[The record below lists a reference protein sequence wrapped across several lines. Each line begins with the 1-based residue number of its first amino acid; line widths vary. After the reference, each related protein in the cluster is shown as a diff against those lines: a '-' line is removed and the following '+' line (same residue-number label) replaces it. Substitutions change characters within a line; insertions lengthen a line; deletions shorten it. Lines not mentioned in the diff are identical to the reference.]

1 MTSLTL
7 EFVCNVL
14 QQQKLLD
21 GQQVQSAI
29 EQESNMRSQ
38 LKQHAGA
45 DANVLTAID
54 VLCAMQLVSAADG
67 KTIVSEELIMRALAA
82 HWKLPFL
89 RIELNKVE
97 SCKLASKISAPFAR
111 KHAIFPISMSK
122 NMLFV
127 AVVNPLNAQVL
138 DTLRNVTKMEVRPV
152 VSMKTDILHAISEC
166 YKVQEAEKSSQKHL
180 EGFEASVSAATNE
193 LGGDD
198 TAQTIPAGM
207 TSVNADE
214 ANDTNIVTA
223 VNLMLQ
229 YACEQRASE
238 IHLEPRQFQA
248 QIRFRIDGMMYD
260 VKRIPQG
267 IHNSMLV
274 RFKALGGMNIS
285 EKRKA
290 QDGRTHFNFHGRDMT
305 LRIST
310 MPMTYGEKVMIRLL
324 DPILLLRHVET
335 LGLLDEQYAQYQ
347 ALMSRSNGIVLLAGP
362 TGSGKTTTLYSTLDA
377 LAERGINITTL
388 EDPVE
393 LPYDRFNQI
402 ALQPSVGFTFEQAV
416 KHLVRQSPDVIMIGE
431 VRDKQT
437 AENAIQVAL
446 LGHLVFTTLHTYDA
460 ASALVRLIK
469 MGAEPFLVE
478 SAVIAVVA
486 QQLLRRVCPHCAQ
499 PYHPSDKEIAL
510 LQLSPEQTGSLR
522 KGKGCMKCRGT
533 GYLGQTGV
541 FEILEMTDELRMF
554 VHESAGIVTVREA
567 AARQGVK
574 LLREVALVKML
585 EGLTTV
591 DEVLRMTAGTT
602 TLHSTQFK
610 TKITLSEEAEG
621 TEESAELEAV
631 SF

>member
-14 QQQKLLD
+14 QQHKLLTE
-21 GQQVQSAI
+21 QQAHSAI
-29 EQESNMRSQ
+29 QQEAEQRAL
-38 LKQHAGA
+38 LKQRSGA
-45 DANVLTAID
+45 DGSGVSAMDI
-54 VLCAMQLVSAADG
+54 LCAMQLVSAADG
-67 KTIVSEELIMRALAA
+67 HTVLSEELIMRALAA

-111 KHAIFPISMSK
+111 KHVVFPVSMSK

-127 AVVNPLNAQVL
+127 AVVNPLNVEAL
-138 DTLRNVTKMEVRPV
+138 DTLRNVTKMEIRPV
-152 VSMKTDILHAISEC
+152 IGMKTDILHAIAEC
-166 YKVQEAEKSSQKHL
+166 YKVQEAEKASQKHL
-180 EGFEASVSAATNE
+180 DGFEASVKAASADITQSETSQA
-193 LGGDD
+193 
-198 TAQTIPAGM
+198 APAGM

-238 IHLEPRQFQA
+238 VHLEPRQHQA

-260 VKRIPQG
+260 VKRIPQE

-290 QDGRTHFNFHGRDMT
+290 QDGRTHFSFHGRDMT

-310 MPMTYGEKVMIRLL
+310 MPMTFGEKVMIRLL

-335 LGLLDEQYAQYQ
+335 LGFSEEQFAQYQ
-347 ALMSRSNGIVLLAGP
+347 ALVSRSNGILLLAGP
-362 TGSGKTTTLYSTLDA
+362 TGSGKTTTLYSTLDS

-402 ALQPSVGFTFEQAV
+402 ALQPSAGFTFEQAV

-431 VRDKQT
+431 IRDKQT
-437 AENAIQVAL
+437 AENAIQAAL
-446 LGHLVFTTLHTYDA
+446 LGHLVFSTLHTYDA

-486 QQLLRRVCPHCAQ
+486 QQLLRRVCHHCAQ
-499 PYHPSDKEIAL
+499 PYHPAAHEIEM
-510 LQLSPEQTGSLR
+510 LQLSEAQIGLLQ

-541 FEILEMTDELRMF
+541 FEILEMTDELRTFIHSSTGVAAM
-554 VHESAGIVTVREA
+554 REA
-567 AARQGVK
+567 AMRHGVK
-574 LLREVALVKML
+574 LLRDQALAKML
-585 EGLTTV
+585 EGQTTV
-591 DEVLRMTAGTT
+591 EEVLRMTAGIATP
-602 TLHSTQFK
+602 HSAQFK
-610 TKITLSEEAEG
+610 TKITLSDEEERS
-621 TEESAELEAV
+621 TDPAELEAV

>member
-7 EFVCNVL
+7 EFICTVL

-21 GQQVQSAI
+21 GPQVQSAI
-29 EQESNMRSQ
+29 QRESDIRSQ
-38 LKQHAGA
+38 LRQRTSAEAGH
-45 DANVLTAID
+45 LTAID

-89 RIELNKVE
+89 HIELNKVE

-111 KHAIFPISMSK
+111 KHAIFPVSMSK

-127 AVVNPLNAQVL
+127 AVVNPMNVQIL

-152 VSMKTDILHAISEC
+152 ISMKTEILHAINEC

-180 EGFEASVSAATNE
+180 EGFEASVSAATAE
-193 LGGDD
+193 LKKDD
-198 TAQTIPAGM
+198 AAQPAAGM

-214 ANDTNIVTA
+214 SNDTNIVTA

-267 IHNSMLV
+267 IHNSMLM

-335 LGLLDEQYAQYQ
+335 LGLLDEQYVQYQ

-437 AENAIQVAL
+437 AENAIQTAL

-460 ASALVRLIK
+460 PSSLVRLIK
-469 MGAEPFLVE
+469 MGVEPFLVE

-486 QQLLRRVCPHCAQ
+486 QQLLRRVCQHCAQ

-541 FEILEMTDELRMF
+541 FEILEMTDELRTF
-554 VHESAGIVTVREA
+554 VHESAGIVTMREA

-574 LLREVALVKML
+574 LLRDVGLVKML
-585 EGLTTV
+585 EGQTTV
-591 DEVLRMTAGTT
+591 EEVLRMTAGTAT
-602 TLHSTQFK
+602 SHSAQFK
-610 TKITLSEEAEG
+610 TKITLSEEAENA
-621 TEESAELEAV
+621 EDPAELEAV

>member
-1 MTSLTL
+1 
-7 EFVCNVL
+7 
-14 QQQKLLD
+14 
-21 GQQVQSAI
+21 
-29 EQESNMRSQ
+29 
-38 LKQHAGA
+38 
-45 DANVLTAID
+45 
-54 VLCAMQLVSAADG
+54 
-67 KTIVSEELIMRALAA
+67 
-82 HWKLPFL
+82 
-89 RIELNKVE
+89 
-97 SCKLASKISAPFAR
+97 
-111 KHAIFPISMSK
+111 
-122 NMLFV
+122 
-127 AVVNPLNAQVL
+127 
-138 DTLRNVTKMEVRPV
+138 
-152 VSMKTDILHAISEC
+152 
-166 YKVQEAEKSSQKHL
+166 
-180 EGFEASVSAATNE
+180 
-193 LGGDD
+193 
-198 TAQTIPAGM
+198 
-207 TSVNADE
+207 
-214 ANDTNIVTA
+214 
-223 VNLMLQ
+223 
-229 YACEQRASE
+229 
-238 IHLEPRQFQA
+238 
-248 QIRFRIDGMMYD
+248 
-260 VKRIPQG
+260 
-267 IHNSMLV
+267 
-274 RFKALGGMNIS
+274 
-285 EKRKA
+285 
-290 QDGRTHFNFHGRDMT
+290 MT

-335 LGLLDEQYAQYQ
+335 LGFLDEQYAQYQ

-377 LAERGINITTL
+377 LAECGINITTL

-437 AENAIQVAL
+437 AENAIQTAL

-486 QQLLRRVCPHCAQ
+486 QQLLRRVCQHCAQ
-499 PYHPSDKEIAL
+499 PYRPSDKEIAL

-554 VHESAGIVTVREA
+554 VHESAGIAAMREA

-591 DEVLRMTAGTT
+591 EEVLRMTAGTA
-602 TLHSTQFK
+602 TLHSSQFK
-610 TKITLSEEAEG
+610 TKITLSNEEEL
-621 TEESAELEAV
+621 TENPAELEAV